1 MKELNKQN
9 VPVITRPER
18 IIQFGEGNFLRAFVD
33 WIIRNM
39 NAKADFN
46 SSVVVVQPIEKGM
59 VDMLNKQDNLYH
71 VNLQGLDKG
80 KTVNNLELIDVI
92 SRSLNPYTGNAFCHL
107 QYDRSRNHFR
117 PGLPVGGCSGSFL
130 SRQTDPVIIPPL

>member
-9 VPVITRPER
+9 VPVTTRPER

-33 WIIRNM
+33 WIIWNM

-46 SSVVVVQPIEKGM
+46 SNVVVVQPIEKGM

-80 KTVNNLELIDVI
+80 KTVNSLEPIQI
-92 SRSLNPYTGNAFCHL
+92 SRHSSGWRNNRKYVLSSPIRPKPESL
-107 QYDRSRNHFR
+107 SIR
-117 PGLPVGGCSGSFL
+117 PAGWRMLRQLP
-130 SRQTDPVIIPPL
+130 IPAN